1 MAHCPWHDDS
11 RPSLQV
17 NPQRQ
22 SWKCWVCDIGGDVFS
37 FVMQREGV
45 EFREALT
52 MLAERAGI
60 ALTQRPAGPQG
71 GQNDKQSLYQT
82 VAWAEQ
88 QFHECLLNSPEA
100 EPARQYLRNRGI
112 EDASVRRFRLG
123 FSPDRWQWML
133 DRAMSASVS
142 PALLEAVDLSRS
154 LVVRSPL

>member
-1 MAHCPWHDDS
+1 MSFSAARDFKVQGRYAVDIVDLVGSYLELRRQGRMYVAHCPWHDDS

-17 NPQRQ
+17 NPERQ

-60 ALTQRPAGPQG
+60 ALTQRPGGPQG
-71 GQNDKQSLYQT
+71 GQNDKQALYQT

-88 QFHECLLNSPEA
+88 QFHECLLNSPDG

-112 EDASVRRFRLG
+112 EDASVRRFRL
-123 FSPDRWQWML
+123 
-133 DRAMSASVS
+133 
-142 PALLEAVDLSRS
+142 
-154 LVVRSPL
+154 